1 VPGTPETEIRRA
13 LAEWGLQAASVE
25 RMAGG
30 LIHESYGVEAPGEG
44 SAGPGWVLQ
53 RVSPVF
59 APGIEENI
67 CTVIEHLLARGLT
80 APQLVPTRAGAPCA
94 DLGAGGRWRLWVR
107 IPGATFDTCTTSAQ
121 ARSAGALVGRFH
133 AALDDL
139 GAELRPLGLVLHDPS
154 AHLRALRSAVAECG
168 EHPLHRDVAA
178 LAREI
183 AEAARRTTPW
193 PDRPRRIVHGD
204 LKLSN
209 VLFDAR
215 DADRAVALID
225 LDTLSWLPR
234 WMDLADGLRS
244 WCNPR
249 GEDREDAVFV
259 PDLHRAAAEGYLEA
273 MDPDDAERAALV
285 DGMEWLCL
293 ELAARFAT
301 DALREC
307 YFAWDPERFA
317 SRGEHGLVRARG
329 QWTLYRRA
337 CEAREDRARD
347 FGVAE

>member
-1 VPGTPETEIRRA
+1 
-13 LAEWGLQAASVE
+13 
-25 RMAGG
+25 
-30 LIHESYGVEAPGEG
+30 
-44 SAGPGWVLQ
+44 VLQ
-53 RVSPVF
+53 RVSPLF

-67 CTVIEHLLARGLT
+67 CTVTHHLRTRGLT
-80 APQLVPTRAGAPCA
+80 APRLVPTRADALCA

-107 IPGATFDTCTTSAQ
+107 IPGTSFDTCSSVAQ

-139 GAELRPLGLVLHDPS
+139 GAELQPLGIVLHDPT
-154 AHLRALRSAVAECG
+154 AHLRALRSALAECG
-168 EHPLHRDVAA
+168 EHPLHPDVAA
-178 LAREI
+178 LAQEI
-183 AEAARRTTPW
+183 LEAARRTAPW
-193 PDRPRRIVHGD
+193 PERPRRIVHGD

-209 VLFDAR
+209 VLFDAQ
-215 DADRAVALID
+215 DSQRAVALID

-249 GEDREDAVFV
+249 GEDREDAVFA
-259 PDLHRAAAEGYLEA
+259 PELHRAAAEGYLES

-285 DGMEWLCL
+285 DGLEWLCL

-307 YFAWDPERFA
+307 YFAWDAERFA

-337 CEAREDRARD
+337 REARGGRARD
-347 FGVAE
+347 FGVAA